1 MKKSILVCWLLC
13 ACASAHVTAFRDPDY
28 ANRHFAKLAV
38 FAVGMNL
45 DAATKLEQQV
55 CGDVAP
61 EACET
66 GLSIMPPTR
75 VYSTDDV
82 NRYLRQDSVDGV
94 LIVTL
99 AGDQAQTNYI
109 ETITSSSATYG
120 GTSSGTATVNG
131 NTINYNGTS
140 SGSASSKTVSTP
152 VYGHSRAAAG
162 YVTLYDQRSG
172 HAAWN
177 GEFRV
182 SGRGVFATTDGA
194 FIGATSKTIAS
205 DLREAGLLQQ

>member
-1 MKKSILVCWLLC
+1 MKKTILLCVGLC

-28 ANRHFAKLAV
+28 ANTHFAKLAV

-45 DAATKLEQQV
+45 DAATKVEQQV
-55 CGDVAP
+55 CADVAP
-61 EACET
+61 EACVT

-75 VYSTDDV
+75 IYSTDDV

-94 LIVTL
+94 LVVTL
-99 AGDQAQTNYI
+99 AGDRAQTNYI

-140 SGSASSKTVSTP
+140 SGAASSKSVSTP
-152 VYGHSRAAAG
+152 VYGHTRAAAG
-162 YVTLYDQRSG
+162 YVTLFDQSSG

-182 SGRGVFATTDGA
+182 SGRGLLGTTDGA
-194 FIGATSKTIAS
+194 FIGATSKEIAQ
-205 DLREAGLLQQ
+205 DLKDAGLLKS